1 MFRLAAQSRSRLTLI
16 EIWKK
21 VVSPTL
27 RRGEAKSVRPK
38 LDLHHIMHVGAFH
51 KGQWSQIIKLT
62 PNFYRFDRS
71 VVEKGSED
79 YRRSV
84 VRAGS
89 CCGWG

>member
-38 LDLHHIMHVGAFH
+38 LDSHHIMHVGAFH

-62 PNFYRFDRS
+62 IWAPTHLVN
-71 VVEKGSED
+71 
-79 YRRSV
+79 
-84 VRAGS
+84 
-89 CCGWG
+89 